1 MNDRTSY
8 LTPFVCFL
16 AGGAVG
22 AAAVMLWAPQSG
34 SATRETIARKF
45 GETTGA
51 ARELKN
57 RAAHRVSEAVSAL
70 SGDGHDLGGKPD
82 TSASV

>member
-16 AGGAVG
+16 VGGVVG
-22 AAAVMLWAPQSG
+22 AAAVMLCAPQSG
-34 SATRETIARKF
+34 RATRETIARKF

-57 RAAHRVSEAVSAL
+57 RTAHRVSEAVSAL
-70 SGDGHDLGGKPD
+70 SGDGHELGGKPGKSD
-82 TSASV
+82 SV